1 MTTTGRPVA
10 FEIKT
15 AGHVVTASG
24 DLDLNAVEAL
34 RSALAAARS
43 DPRQSVVVDLVQV
56 TYLDSPVVSV
66 LFEHADRLS
75 LRLTAGAL
83 INTVLSLT
91 GLLSLPGVR
100 VSYAEPATSD

>member
-1 MTTTGRPVA
+1 MTTGRPVA
-10 FEIKT
+10 FEIET
-15 AGHVVTASG
+15 TGGLVTARG
-24 DLDLNAVEAL
+24 ELDLNAVPAL
-34 RSALAAARS
+34 RQALEAARP
-43 DPRQSVVVDLVQV
+43 DPRQPVVVDLVHV
-56 TYLDSPVVSV
+56 AYLDSPVVSV

-100 VSYAEPATSD
+100 VSYAEPASSG